1 MPHDQVEDHL
11 IQALGHDNDDT
22 TDPAL
27 TAPPQPQPLSQSIQ
41 PLNSAKDPFSVLS
54 RIPADIAEV
63 RLRLFDLED
72 SVEFSP
78 GDWDKY
84 WP

>member
-11 IQALGHDNDDT
+11 IHALGQDNDDT

-27 TAPPQPQPLSQSIQ
+27 TAPPPPAPVSQLVE
-41 PLNSAKDPFSVLS
+41 PLNTAKDPFSVLS
-54 RIPADIAEV
+54 RIPADIAAV
-63 RLRLFDLED
+63 RQQLFALEEP
-72 SVEFSP
+72 VEFSLTQ
-78 GDWDKY
+78 WEKY